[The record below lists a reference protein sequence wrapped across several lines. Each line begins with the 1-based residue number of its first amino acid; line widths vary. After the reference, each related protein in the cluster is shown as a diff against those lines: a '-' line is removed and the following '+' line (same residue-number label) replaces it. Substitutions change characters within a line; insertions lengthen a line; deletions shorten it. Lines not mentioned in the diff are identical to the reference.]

1 MPPDAHRVAQPE
13 DASTEASPP
22 PPHATQ
28 AASAALPGDA
38 PSEAAETSSSTAA
51 RAVASAAD
59 AVATRA
65 TDAGASPSRWRSE
78 LEALLLAHKRYP
90 AQARRMGQQG
100 VVTVQ
105 AQFAADGELLA
116 CAVAASSGF
125 RALDEAALQ
134 LVRLAADR
142 LRASS
147 APGNRAELRIPIF
160 YELNGRGT

>member
-1 MPPDAHRVAQPE
+1 V
-13 DASTEASPP
+13 
-22 PPHATQ
+22 
-28 AASAALPGDA
+28 
-38 PSEAAETSSSTAA
+38 
-51 RAVASAAD
+51 
-59 AVATRA
+59 TRA
-65 TDAGASPSRWRSE
+65 ADAGASPSRWRSE

-90 AQARRMGQQG
+90 PQARRMGQQG